1 MKRNNSIHTDSEP
14 NKDALLNKIR
24 EIRKEVHILAEKNS
38 KPIEK
43 IANFFE
49 TYQNHFLSTSHNPNI
64 DQIQLEELG

>member
-1 MKRNNSIHTDSEP
+1 MKRNNSTHTDSEP

-43 IANFFE
+43 IAIFFE
-49 TYQNHFLSTSHNPNI
+49 TYQNHFLITSHNSNI
-64 DQIQLEELG
+64 DQIQFK